1 MKKLSL
7 FAAAIAVFSLS
18 SCTDDNTDNGGSAS
32 VNVRLTDAPALYDRV
47 NIDVQKIEFN
57 TNNGWKSMNVG
68 TPGVYNLLDF
78 RNGMDV
84 LLAQAELPAGNLSQ
98 MRLVLG
104 SNNSIVKDGVTY
116 PLDTPSA
123 MQSGLKFNWNQT
135 LEEDGAYTVWID
147 FDAARS
153 IVKRGNGT
161 YALKPLV
168 RAFSELT
175 DGQIKGYVLPQ
186 AAKAQ
191 VHVITGANDTIATA
205 LPNVADGFFMFKGL
219 PANTYTVSY
228 DADKTTTYKDQN
240 QTGVSVVYGKV
251 SDLGSKTL
259 AQ

>member
-1 MKKLSL
+1 MKKLQLLS
-7 FAAAIAVFSLS
+7 AMVAVLSLS
-18 SCTDDNTDNGGSAS
+18 SCKDDATGGGSAS

-57 TNNGWKSMNVG
+57 TNNGWNSMNVI

-84 LLAQAELPAGNLSQ
+84 LLAKAELPAGTVSQ

-104 SNNSIVKDGVTY
+104 PNNSIVKDGVTY

-135 LEEDGAYTVWID
+135 LQDNGAYNVWID

-153 IVKRGNGT
+153 IVKKGNGT
-161 YALKPLV
+161 YSLKPV
-168 RAFSELT
+168 IRAFSELT

-191 VHVITGANDTIATA
+191 VHVISQANDTIATA
-205 LPNVADGFFMFKGL
+205 LPNLADGFYMFKGL
-219 PANTYTVSY
+219 PANTYTVSF
-228 DADKTTTYKDQN
+228 DADATTSYLDQN
-240 QTGVSVVYGKV
+240 QSGVTVVYGQV
-251 SDLGSKTL
+251 NNLGTKTL
-259 AQ
+259 SK